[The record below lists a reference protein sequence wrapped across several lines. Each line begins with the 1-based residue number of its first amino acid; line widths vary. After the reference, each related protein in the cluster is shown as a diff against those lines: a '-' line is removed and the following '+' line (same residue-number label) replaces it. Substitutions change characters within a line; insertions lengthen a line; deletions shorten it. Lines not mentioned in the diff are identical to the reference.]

1 MEQSGKGLHRITVK
15 LYQVTGHGK
24 GRGTQVSRW
33 QNSSFGTQEFNT
45 SEYRFIDK
53 DTKAEPTLQPSNYSS
68 YQFPGW
74 ARWSNTLP
82 KLTQLRL
89 NVGLSSNTIDISFR
103 KLRRRTRK
111 APMRLDP
118 NYTSSHWFYGE
129 YIIITPVQAGLC
141 YQPWGERVV
150 SKGTQK
156 KIATLEG
163 SLSTIDECL
172 THWNKLWLI

>member
-1 MEQSGKGLHRITVK
+1 MEKEGAPKSQDDRTHHSEHKNSIHMNTGLLTKILK
-15 LYQVTGHGK
+15 L
-24 GRGTQVSRW
+24 S
-33 QNSSFGTQEFNT
+33 
-45 SEYRFIDK
+45 
-53 DTKAEPTLQPSNYSS
+53 QPYSQANYSS

-103 KLRRRTRK
+103 QLRRRTRK
-111 APMRLDP
+111 APIRLDP

-141 YQPWGERVV
+141 YQQWGERVV

-163 SLSTIDECL
+163 SLSAIDECL
-172 THWNKLWLI
+172 THWNKLRLV